1 LTLSGRYERLHP
13 QMNPDPSS
21 VNQASDKVRLFFVLM
36 SAVLILGIAASY
48 FAGRAA
54 LESIGRIREFD
65 AAIEAIQDLRSTVQD
80 AETGQRGYLLT
91 RQASYLGPYEE
102 ALATIQPRLQAV
114 HKLAKA
120 GLVSQ
125 EQMSE
130 LERLVETKIEE
141 LRKTVSLVQAGRM
154 PAAMQI
160 VRSAAGEQTMESLR
174 AVIAE
179 IVSVQENGRAV
190 AGERADAAVEIRGWV
205 FLGAILLNLAFL
217 WWAYQRIRRE
227 MMHHLVANLE
237 TRRQKEILAV
247 TLASIGDAVIITDT
261 KGRITFLNAVAE
273 KLTGWSAKEAKERP
287 CAEVFRIVNEET
299 RLPVESPV
307 DKLLARGAIV
317 GLANHT
323 VLIRRDGSELPI
335 DDSGAPIR
343 ESDGTVRGVV
353 LIFRDFTA
361 HKESERRL
369 VRAKEEMETSS
380 KAKDKFLASLSH
392 ELRTP
397 LTPLLATLSSWEA
410 SNALPVTLRTD
421 LQRLRRS
428 VELEARLID
437 DLLDLTRIE
446 NGKLSLE
453 KEPVDVHN
461 LIHSA
466 AAHFREE
473 AQARGLRLHC
483 QLDAK
488 NSWLEADPA
497 RLQQIL
503 LNLIGNAVKFSRE
516 RSPIEMVTSNPQG
529 TELNIAIT
537 DHGIGMPEELIA
549 RLFQRFEQGEIPPEI
564 RFRGLGLGLSI
575 AKALVEAHGG
585 ALRAESKGPGC
596 GSTFTISF
604 PEAHAPARTSAQTAA
619 PAAPPRSDPS
629 SLHVLVVEDHEDTAR
644 VLEKVL
650 RQMGHEV
657 EACSTVATA
666 CQKLQERQFDV
677 ILTDIG
683 LPDGSGIDFI
693 KAARGICQTPAVAL
707 TGYGTAEDIDK
718 CLQAGFEEH
727 LTKPIDIDRLQKA
740 LSRIL
745 AKRSGSKIE
754 VAPIVDG

>member
-307 DKLLARGAIV
+307 DKVLARGAIV

-693 KAARGICQTPAVAL
+693 KVARGICQTPAVAL

>member
-1 LTLSGRYERLHP
+1 MSVFT
-13 QMNPDPSS
+13 QMNPDQSS
-21 VNQASDKVRLFFVLM
+21 VNEASDKVRLFFMLM
-36 SAVLILGIAASY
+36 SAVLIIGIAASY

-54 LESIGRIREFD
+54 LEAIARIREFD

-91 RQASYLGPYEE
+91 REANYLGPYVE
-102 ALATIQPRLQAV
+102 AIATIQPRLQAV
-114 HKLAKA
+114 HKLTKT
-120 GLVSQ
+120 GLLPAQQV
-125 EQMSE
+125 SE
-130 LERLVETKIEE
+130 LERLIETKIEE
-141 LRKTVSLVQAGRM
+141 LRKTVSLVQSGRM

-160 VRSAAGEQTMESLR
+160 VRSDEGERTTESIR
-174 AVIAE
+174 GIIAQ
-179 IVSVQENGRAV
+179 IVSLQEDGRA
-190 AGERADAAVEIRGWV
+190 AAAATADTAIQIHGWV

-217 WWAYQRIRRE
+217 SWAYQRIRKE
-227 MMHHLVANLE
+227 MMQHFVANLE

-247 TLASIGDAVIITDT
+247 TLASIGDAVIITDI
-261 KGRITFLNAVAE
+261 KGRITFLNAIAE
-273 KLTGWSAKEAKERP
+273 NLTGWSAKEAEDRP

-307 DKLLARGAIV
+307 DKVLATGAIV

-361 HKESERRL
+361 HKEVERRL
-369 VRAKEEMETSS
+369 VRVKEEIEASS
-380 KAKDKFLASLSH
+380 KAKDKFLAALSH

-397 LTPLLATLSSWEA
+397 LTPVLATLSSWE
-410 SNALPVTLRTD
+410 STNALPATLRSD
-421 LQRLRRS
+421 LQRLRRN

-453 KEPVDVHN
+453 KEPIDVHD
-461 LIHSA
+461 LVLSA
-466 AAHFREE
+466 AAFFREE
-473 AQARGLRLHC
+473 VQTRGLRLHY

-516 RSPIEMVTSNPQG
+516 RGTIEIITSNPQG
-529 TELNIAIT
+529 TDLNISIT
-537 DHGIGMPEELIA
+537 DDGIGMPEDLIA
-549 RLFQRFEQGEIPPEI
+549 RLFQRFEQGNIPPEI
-564 RFRGLGLGLSI
+564 KFRGLGLGLSI

-585 ALRAESKGPGC
+585 ALRAQSKGPGC

-604 PEAHAPARTSAQTAA
+604 PNAHAPARASGPTFA
-619 PAAPPRSDPS
+619 PAAPFRRDPS
-629 SLHVLVVEDHEDTAR
+629 SLRVLLIEDHEDTAR

-650 RQMGHEV
+650 QQMGHEV
-657 EACSTVATA
+657 ETCSTVATA
-666 CQKLQERQFDV
+666 CQKLRDGKFDA
-677 ILTDIG
+677 LLSDIG
-683 LPDGSGIDFI
+683 LPDGSGLDFI
-693 KAARGICQTPAVAL
+693 KAAREICQTPAVAL
-707 TGYGTAEDIDK
+707 TGYGMAEDIER

-745 AKRSGSKIE
+745 AKRAGSEIE
-754 VAPIVDG
+754 VSPTVGA

>member
-1 LTLSGRYERLHP
+1 
-13 QMNPDPSS
+13 MKPDQSL
-21 VNQASDKVRLFFVLM
+21 VNEASDKVRLFFMLM
-36 SAVLILGIAASY
+36 SAVLIIGIAASY

-54 LESIGRIREFD
+54 LDAIARIREFD

-91 RQASYLGPYEE
+91 REANYLRPYEE
-102 ALATIQPRLQAV
+102 AIANIQSRLQAV
-114 HKLAKA
+114 HKLARTGSLPA
-120 GLVSQ
+120 QQVN
-125 EQMSE
+125 E
-130 LERLVETKIEE
+130 LERSIETKLEE
-141 LRKTVSLVQAGRM
+141 LRKTVTLVQSGRM

-160 VRSAAGEQTMESLR
+160 VRRDEGERTMESIRGL
-174 AVIAE
+174 IAE
-179 IVSVQENGRAV
+179 IVSLQEDGRA
-190 AGERADAAVEIRGWV
+190 AAATRADAAIQIRGWV

-217 WWAYQRIRRE
+217 SWAYYRIRKE
-227 MMHHLVANLE
+227 MRQHFVANLE

-261 KGRITFLNAVAE
+261 KGRITFLNAIAE
-273 KLTGWSAKEAKERP
+273 SLTGWSAKEAEDRP

-307 DKLLARGAIV
+307 DKVLATGAIV

-323 VLIRRDGSELPI
+323 LLIRRDGSELPI

-361 HKESERRL
+361 HKEFQLRL
-369 VRAKEEMETSS
+369 VRAKEEIEASS
-380 KAKDKFLASLSH
+380 KAKDKFLAVLSH

-397 LTPLLATLSSWEA
+397 LTPVLATLSSWE
-410 SNALPVTLRTD
+410 STNALPATLRSD
-421 LQRLRRS
+421 LQRLRRN

-453 KEPVDVHN
+453 KEPVDVHD
-461 LIHSA
+461 LIHGA
-466 AAHFREE
+466 AALFREE
-473 AQARGLRLHC
+473 VKARGLRVYC

-497 RLQQIL
+497 RIQQIL

-516 RSPIEMVTSNPQG
+516 RGTLEIITSNPQG
-529 TELNIAIT
+529 TELNISIT
-537 DHGIGMPEELIA
+537 DDGIGMPEELIA
-549 RLFQRFEQGEIPPEI
+549 RLFQRFEQGDIPPEI
-564 RFRGLGLGLSI
+564 KFRGLGLGLSI

-585 ALRAESKGPGC
+585 VLRAESKGPGC

-604 PEAHAPARTSAQTAA
+604 PKVHAPARASGPTVA
-619 PAAPPRSDPS
+619 PAERSQRDSS
-629 SLHVLVVEDHEDTAR
+629 SLGVLLIEDHEDTAR

-650 RQMGHEV
+650 QQMGHEV

-666 CQKLQERQFDV
+666 CQKLKERKFDV
-677 ILTDIG
+677 LLSDIG

-693 KAARGICQTPAVAL
+693 KAAREICQTPAVAL
-707 TGYGTAEDIDK
+707 TGYGMAEDIDR

-727 LTKPIDIDRLQKA
+727 LTKPIDIDRLQQA
-740 LSRIL
+740 LSKIV
-745 AKRSGSKIE
+745 AKRTGSKIE
-754 VAPIVDG
+754 VSPTVGA